1 MSSGSNTGNKSFK
14 TTGYF
19 KITILGFGLGTF
31 WGSLHTIVLPVRLL
45 DFVPEAQKNTYFG
58 LMTFVGLVLAMTTQP
73 IIGTISDRSS
83 FSWGRRRPF
92 ILMGISLAVFF
103 LLGIGLWQSIIILF
117 ISYWLIQIAGNIA
130 QSTYQGFIPDL
141 VPEDRRGLASGVKTV
156 MEKLGGF
163 IILIPVAF
171 FMDRYSPQS
180 TSWLWVALGTMAVF
194 LLAPMVVTVLTV
206 KESPGTGIPGVSPF
220 SRLYASFSIDIRRN
234 SDFFWLLVSRGLMSI
249 PGVALTTY
257 LLYYVMDVFGM
268 PNPAGVTAN
277 LITVA
282 GVSLVI
288 TAYFAGRLF
297 DKSERKPILILFA
310 AGFIGALGI
319 LFFFI
324 SRNQTHL
331 MLAGVVF
338 GIANGAFLSSSWAQA
353 TKLLPEGEAARYLGL
368 ANLALAAGSGMAR
381 LIGPMIDYFNTVGH
395 NLGYSAMLLISAVCF
410 IAGSLVLLKVKE
422 ARRGQ

>member
-1 MSSGSNTGNKSFK
+1 MFSRKFTPAD
-14 TTGYF
+14 YF
-19 KITILGFGLGTF
+19 KITIMGFGIGTF
-31 WGSLHTIVLPVRLL
+31 WGSLHSIVLPVRLL

-58 LMTFVGLVLAMTTQP
+58 LMTFVGLVLAMITQP
-73 IIGTISDRSS
+73 IIGSISDRSS

-92 ILMGISLAVFF
+92 ILIGVSLAVFF

-141 VPEDRRGLASGVKTV
+141 VPENRRGLASGVKTV

-163 IILIPVAF
+163 IILIPIAF
-171 FMDRYSPQS
+171 FMDRYSPES

-194 LLAPMVVTVLTV
+194 LLAPMVITLFTVT
-206 KESPGTGIPGVSPF
+206 ESPGTGLSGVSPF
-220 SRLYASFSIDIRRN
+220 SRLYASFSFDIRQNR
-234 SDFFWLLVSRGLMSI
+234 DFFWLLVSRGLMSI

-257 LLYYVMDVFGM
+257 LLYYVMDVLGV

-277 LITVA
+277 LMTVA
-282 GVSLVI
+282 GISLVI
-288 TAYFAGRLF
+288 TAYFAGRLS
-297 DKSERKPILILFA
+297 DRLGRIPILFA

-319 LFFFI
+319 LLFFI
-324 SRNQTHL
+324 ARNQTHL
-331 MLAGVVF
+331 VLAGVVF
-338 GIANGAFLSSSWAQA
+338 GIANGAFLSSSWAEA
-353 TKLLPEGEAARYLGL
+353 TKLLPETEAARYLGL

-381 LIGPMIDYFNTVGH
+381 LIGPMIDYFNTVSH
-395 NLGYSAMLLISAVCF
+395 NLGYSAMLLISALCF